1 MDSGSNVKLKI
12 IKLLEEN
19 IQENLC
25 DRGLSKD
32 FVHMKSIIYKEK
44 LDKLKIIFYQN

>member
-25 DRGLSKD
+25 DLSLGKD
-32 FVHMKSIIYKEK
+32 FLDYTKSIIIKEK
-44 LDKLKIIFYQN
+44 NG